1 MKKGGGGMYPDMNL
15 APGSRKDLCLD
26 WTRSDLQ
33 GLISSLSE
41 KNQNKCHLDVP
52 GS

>member
-1 MKKGGGGMYPDMNL
+1 MYPDMNL

-41 KNQNKCHLDVP
+41 KKTKQMPLGCPRKLVN
-52 GS
+52 G